1 MEAFVMKNTLNIIKN
16 FIGSLYRD
24 LIALLSSDFIEYT
37 AKKGYLI
44 YKNIIPFN
52 FTIGIY
58 KFVKD
63 KDFKA
68 IISE

>member
-1 MEAFVMKNTLNIIKN
+1 MKNLLNVIKN

-24 LIALLSSDFIEYT
+24 LIVLLSSDFIEYT

-63 KDFKA
+63 KDFEA